1 MKHLIPRCQL
11 FERNTRRIASRGQLP
26 ELSDWLLRD
35 IGIFR
40 RPPALEAVKPFWM
53 N

>member
-1 MKHLIPRCQL
+1 MKQLIPRCQL
-11 FERNTRRIASRGQLP
+11 FERNTHRIAPRAQLP

-40 RPPALEAVKPFWM
+40 RTQGLEAIKPFWM